1 VDYMGHMSR
10 DAIEGVL
17 AHEISH
23 IANGD
28 MVRMTLIQG
37 VVNAFVMFF
46 SRIAAFM
53 AGQAVK
59 EEMQHVV
66 HFIVYILCEI
76 IFGLLSMLLV
86 NWFSRQREFKADAGA
101 AGLSSRDKMI
111 AGLKSLQSFYSRNE
125 IENEQ
130 PAFASLKIA
139 GKSGGLMALFATHPP
154 LEARIAALE
163 ALQR

>member
-1 VDYMGHMSR
+1 MSK

-59 EEMQHVV
+59 EEMQQVV

-76 IFGLLSMLLV
+76 VFGILSILLV
-86 NWFSRQREFKADAGA
+86 NWFSRQREFRADA
-101 AGLSSRDKMI
+101 
-111 AGLKSLQSFYSRNE
+111 
-125 IENEQ
+125 
-130 PAFASLKIA
+130 
-139 GKSGGLMALFATHPP
+139 
-154 LEARIAALE
+154 
-163 ALQR
+163 